1 MHKVGSICPMLLK
14 NHITSKIK
22 ADSSHMILYSS
33 IVGTAR
39 MDVCLSAFVVKILID
54 CFFVLKVNPGQ

>member
-1 MHKVGSICPMLLK
+1 MLLK
-14 NHITSKIK
+14 NHIASKFK
-22 ADSSHMILYSS
+22 ADSPHMILYSS

-54 CFFVLKVNPGQ
+54 CFSVLKVNPGQ